1 MDKEVENVL
10 TWKREPYPVCAE
22 EEIGERKLICLRDLK
37 RLQHW
42 DLPNKAKEI
51 LERNRRKL

>member
-1 MDKEVENVL
+1 M
-10 TWKREPYPVCAE
+10 CAE
-22 EEIGERKLICLRDLK
+22 EEIGGRKLICLLRDLK